1 MYTPQDNINRSRQL
15 ANAMR
20 QTPSGG
26 HWAQAL
32 AHAISQGVAGH
43 QDYKAN
49 QAQMENDELKKQE
62 MSQLA
67 QVLSGGA
74 APPLKQGEMPRFSHP
89 DVQEAALAQQ
99 MKMAQSKQDAELK
112 AQSNTG
118 EYGVSPVWLQGPD
131 GYGIGQ
137 LNKAGGFNMV
147 DIPEGYSVVPDSGR
161 MGYNAEMIG
170 GKAAAETA
178 AEIENINQTAQP
190 AADAAA
196 METTATG
203 QAQTEVDLDRQAR
216 MYEQER
222 AQEREEARRAAFS
235 RMSSQQDQIANVVAV
250 ADKVLSQA
258 NVWTTGLI
266 GSMLDWAPGTPQR
279 DLAENLKTL
288 EANAAFDKLQMMR
301 DMSPTGGALGQVSER
316 ELDLLKATW
325 AALSQ
330 SQSEEQFKEN
340 VQRFKDQVQQSW
352 SRVIEAYETDFGEP
366 YYQTAPE
373 NSGTLT
379 TEPVEELDILKKA
392 DAILGL

>member
-67 QVLSGGA
+67 QIMAQGGQMQG
-74 APPLKQGEMPRFSHP
+74 PTQDGSPLTPRFQHP
-89 DVQEAALAQQ
+89 EVQESALAQQ
-99 MKMAQSKQDAELK
+99 MKMQEQAQRASNPTFGNSPIWGKDAEGNWVVM
-112 AQSNTG
+112 QSSN
-118 EYGVSPVWLQGPD
+118 QG
-131 GYGIGQ
+131 GIQ
-137 LNKAGGFNMV
+137 QAPT
-147 DIPEGYSVVPDSGR
+147 PEGVQLYPSAGLA
-161 MGYNAEMIG
+161 GYDPNLIG
-170 GKAAAETA
+170 EREGAETD
-178 AEIENINQTAQP
+178 AEIENIERTAQP

-196 METTATG
+196 LQATVVG
-203 QAQTEVDLDRQAR
+203 RAETEVDLERQAR

-222 AQEREEARRAAFS
+222 AQEREEARRAAFG

-325 AALSQ
+325 SALSQ